1 MKLRRALPIA
11 AVIPALLAMSACSG
25 ESADSDGKKP
35 KASTSAGAKSK
46 QSPEEKEAAEAK
58 RLGAFDRK
66 TLEKAAIT
74 GKTAG
79 FDAKKIAKAEVE
91 AGRGMKADKKACQP
105 LASLIGGFTHLPA
118 VSTVHRSLQ
127 SSEATNATVGSMWL
141 ASQSEDNATRV
152 MKELRAAVADCPK
165 GFKTLGLTYSKVEGR
180 PAPKLGDEA
189 VGYRITGDI
198 GKQNVPMTYTVVRS
212 GGVIAAFYG
221 VNMLDANKAAIPEP
235 VVKAQLERIADATG

>member
-25 ESADSDGKKP
+25 ESTESGAKNPTAG
-35 KASTSAGAKSK
+35 ASAKSK

-58 RLGAFDRK
+58 RLGAFDGK
-66 TLEKAAIT
+66 ALERAAIT
-74 GKTAG
+74 GRTAG

-91 AGRGMKADKKACQP
+91 AGRGMEADKKACQP
-105 LASLIGGFTHLPA
+105 LASLIGGFTHVPA

-127 SSEATNATVGSMWL
+127 PEKAANATVGSMWL
-141 ASQSEDNATRV
+141 ASHSEENAGRV
-152 MKELRAAVADCPK
+152 MKELRTAVTECPK
-165 GFKTLGLTYSKVEGR
+165 GFKTLGLTYGKVENL
-180 PAPKLGDEA
+180 PAPKLGDES

-198 GKQNVPMTYTVVRS
+198 GKQKVPMTYTVVRS

-221 VNMLDANKAAIPEP
+221 VNMLDTKKAAIPEA
-235 VVKAQLERIADATG
+235 VVKAQLERIADARG

>member
-11 AVIPALLAMSACSG
+11 AVIPALLAISACSG

-35 KASTSAGAKSK
+35 SASAGANTK
-46 QSPEEKEAAEAK
+46 QSLEEKETAEAK
-58 RLGAFDRK
+58 LLGALDGK
-66 TLEKAAIT
+66 ALEKAAIT

-91 AGRGMKADKKACQP
+91 AGRGMDADKKDCQP

-127 SSEATNATVGSMWL
+127 PSKATNATVGSMWL
-141 ASQSEDNATRV
+141 ASHSEDDATRA
-152 MKELRAAVADCPK
+152 MKELRAAVTDCPK
-165 GFKTLGLTYSKVEGR
+165 GFKTLGLTYGKVESL

-198 GKQNVPMTYTVVRS
+198 GKQKVPMTYTVVRS
-212 GGVIAAFYG
+212 GGIISAFYG
-221 VNMLDANKAAIPEP
+221 VNMLDAKKAAIPEP
-235 VVKAQLERIADATG
+235 VIKAQLKRLADAKG

>member
-25 ESADSDGKKP
+25 ESADSDGKK
-35 KASTSAGAKSK
+35 ASASAGAKSK

-58 RLGAFDRK
+58 RLGALDGK
-66 TLEKAAIT
+66 VLEKVAIT

-91 AGRGMKADKKACQP
+91 AGRGMEADKKACQP
-105 LASLIGGFTHLPA
+105 LASLIGGFTHIPA

-127 SSEATNATVGSMWL
+127 PGEATNATVGSMWL
-141 ASQSEDNATRV
+141 ASHSEENATRV
-152 MKELRAAVADCPK
+152 MKELRTAVTECPK
-165 GFKTLGLTYSKVEGR
+165 GFKTLGLTYGKVESL

-189 VGYRITGDI
+189 AGYRITGDI
-198 GKQNVPMTYTVVRS
+198 GKQKVLMTYTVVRS

-221 VNMLDANKAAIPEP
+221 VNMLDAKKAAIPEP
-235 VVKAQLERIADATG
+235 VIKAQLERIADATG